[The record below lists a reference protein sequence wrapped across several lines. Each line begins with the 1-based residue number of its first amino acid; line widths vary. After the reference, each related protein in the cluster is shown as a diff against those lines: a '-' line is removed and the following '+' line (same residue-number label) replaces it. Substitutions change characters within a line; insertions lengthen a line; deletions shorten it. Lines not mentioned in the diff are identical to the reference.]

1 MFFCTVKISC
11 WRSTTLGRE
20 TELII
25 RLKTMSNRWGGNGAV
40 LAQSTLSWT
49 EYQCLEKGYRT
60 YCKCRPLPVSCLQFS
75 KTNVQSILNA
85 LLVNYESSM
94 KCNQVKGIFQNEVI
108 KLTSSFTAIE
118 HALTY
123 GQSPCP
129 FTEVPSFWKLIVEKK
144 LIIVCTK
151 PELHNTKSF
160 IYRNKVWSNICSA
173 LTCGKS
179 FIKKLFIW
187 SFQQCL
193 I

>member
-1 MFFCTVKISC
+1 MFFYRENQLLTVNNSWQTDRTRHKIKNYEQQVRRQWHC
-11 WRSTTLGRE
+11 A
-20 TELII
+20 
-25 RLKTMSNRWGGNGAV
+25 GAV
-40 LAQSTLSWT
+40 NSQLNS
-49 EYQCLEKGYRT
+49 EYQCLKKGYRT

-129 FTEVPSFWKLIVEKK
+129 FTEVPSF
-144 LIIVCTK
+144 
-151 PELHNTKSF
+151 
-160 IYRNKVWSNICSA
+160 
-173 LTCGKS
+173 
-179 FIKKLFIW
+179 
-187 SFQQCL
+187 
-193 I
+193 